1 MKKKVISLAL
11 LAMLVLSP
19 VTALAAPGDERVA
32 VGGDLTAAQKET
44 VYGFFGLTAG
54 SVEEL
59 VVTIEDE
66 KEALG
71 DYVPAEKLGTR
82 SLSSVYITEM
92 EAGYGITVDT
102 HNINWVTAQMYMA
115 ALATAGVEDAKVVVA
130 APTGVSGTAAL
141 TGVFKC
147 YESITGEI
155 LDEEAKDIASEEL
168 IRTGELADLL
178 GSEEAVEFMNQLKQ
192 ALAESENMTDDE
204 LRQII
209 RDTAAQLEVQITDDQ
224 VEQLLGWVRRLAK
237 MDLDPQKLLE
247 QARQIQDSLQ
257 KIQQAGEKASQFVTS
272 LSNFWDRIVSWFKN
286 LFGAKE

>member
-1 MKKKVISLAL
+1 MNKKLISLVLLVL
-11 LAMLVLSP
+11 LAVSP
-19 VTALAAPGDERVA
+19 ATALAAPGDERVA
-32 VGGDLTAAQKET
+32 VGGDLTASQKAT
-44 VYGFFGLTAG
+44 VYGFFGLNEG

-59 VVTIEDE
+59 IVTIEDE

-71 DYVPAEKLGTR
+71 DYVPAEKLGSR

-92 EAGYGITVDT
+92 DSGDGITVET
-102 HNINWVTAQMYMA
+102 HNITWVTAEMYMA
-115 ALATAGVEDAKVVVA
+115 ALSTAGIEDAKVVVA

-147 YESITGEI
+147 YESITGET

-178 GSEEAVEFMNQLKQ
+178 GSDEAIEFMNQLKQ
-192 ALAESENMTDDE
+192 ALAESENMSDDE

-209 RDTAAQLEVQITDDQ
+209 RDTADQLEVQITDDQ
-224 VEQLLGWVRRLAK
+224 VEQLLGLVRRLAK

-247 QARQIQDSLQ
+247 QAQQIQESLN
-257 KIQQAGEKASQFVTS
+257 KIQEAGEKAGQFVTS
-272 LSNFWDRIVSWFKN
+272 ISNFWDRIVSWFKN
-286 LFGAKE
+286 LFGTGE